1 MRLSVRISGLDLK
14 GRSPLRRIV
23 LDLPCFWVCK
33 SLMSFNLEFLPLCKF
48 YKFSGFFECELVE
61 FNALKFYRFACAG
74 CMH

>member
-1 MRLSVRISGLDLK
+1 MRLSVRISGLHLK
-14 GRSPLRRIV
+14 GRSLLRRRFRFAA
-23 LDLPCFWVCK
+23 FWVCK
-33 SLMSFNLEFLPLCKF
+33 SLMSFKFRVLSLCKF

>member
-1 MRLSVRISGLDLK
+1 MHLSVRISGLDLK
-14 GRSPLRRIV
+14 GRLPLRRFRFAA
-23 LDLPCFWVCK
+23 FWVCE
-33 SLMSFNLEFLPLCKF
+33 SLMSFNLKFSPLCKF

>member
-14 GRSPLRRIV
+14 GRLPLHRRFRFAA
-23 LDLPCFWVCK
+23 LWVCK
-33 SLMSFNLEFLPLCKF
+33 SLMSFKFRVLLLCKF
-48 YKFSGFFECELVE
+48 YRFSGYFERELVE